1 MTDVNLLG
9 KVYNLASLTEKLY
22 IWRALGAR
30 EGNGM
35 FRSYLRFEPRQFAP
49 VALRHFAPVLFIY
62 S

>member
-22 IWRALGAR
+22 IWRALGLGAR

-49 VALRHFAPVLFIY
+49 
-62 S
+62 

>member
-22 IWRALGAR
+22 IWRALGR

-49 VALRHFAPVLFIY
+49 VVLRRFASVLFIY